1 VQSIGGNGI
10 FGDRESFD
18 RNQFHR
24 YQFYL
29 VLSGCGNSLPE
40 ACACLCIGAAAIGG
54 GADRAALESHADEN
68 DMADRFRKTLKISFD
83 LYAYI
88 WTESRS
94 NQVWISVLTMILAPL
109 MMVPLELQR
118 RIVNEALQQ
127 KDLTLLTILGGVY
140 FGIVCLQG
148 AIKFGLNMLKGM
160 VIEAIAR
167 DIRFRIVE
175 RVRNPDDG
183 ASTDLSP
190 GTIVSMLAAE
200 TEDVSGFGG
209 EAFGLPLLTGGT
221 IVYVVGYLLWVQ
233 PSIAMLALALYLPQA
248 LIVPVTQ
255 YSINRLARLRIVNVR
270 HLGHIAAGITDA
282 AIAAR
287 VTGASII
294 HRIYALR
301 IAIYLRKYALAAL
314 GNFLD
319 SMGTIVVLAVGGYLV
334 IRGETQVGTLLVF
347 ISGLNKIADPWDEL
361 INFYRSVS
369 NTAVAYDMIRSQI
382 ESD

>member
-1 VQSIGGNGI
+1 M
-10 FGDRESFD
+10 
-18 RNQFHR
+18 
-24 YQFYL
+24 
-29 VLSGCGNSLPE
+29 
-40 ACACLCIGAAAIGG
+40 GAAP
-54 GADRAALESHADEN
+54 AAHASQPSEFHINGN
-68 DMADRFRKTLKISFD
+68 DMADPFRKTFRISFD
-83 LYAYI
+83 LYTYI

-94 NQVWISVLTMILAPL
+94 RQVWICILTMILAPL

-127 KDLTLLTILGGVY
+127 KDISLLAVLGGIY
-140 FGIVCLQG
+140 FFTVCLQG
-148 AIKFGLNMLKGM
+148 IIKFALNMLKGM
-160 VIEAIAR
+160 AIEGIAR

-175 RVRNPDDG
+175 RVRDSDG
-183 ASTDLSP
+183 CEDGTGTDLSP

-221 IVYVVGYLLWVQ
+221 IVYVVGYLIWVQ
-233 PSIAMLALALYLPQA
+233 PAIAALALALYLPQA
-248 LIVPVTQ
+248 LIVPITQ

-270 HLGHIAAGITDA
+270 HLGHIAAGITDSVV
-282 AIAAR
+282 AAR
-287 VTGASII
+287 MTGASII
-294 HRIYALR
+294 RRIYALR
-301 IAIYLRKYALAAL
+301 IAIYARKFALAAL

-319 SMGTIVVLAVGGYLV
+319 SMGVIVVLTVGGYLV
-334 IRGETQVGTLLVF
+334 IHGETQVGTLLVF

-382 ESD
+382 ESA